1 MVKPLGI
8 ALIVAYNDADV
19 AAMMRS
25 KLAILGIDILM
36 LVLLAAAIGCT
47 QQDEPAPTLPATGT
61 SEAAPTASPTD
72 RSAPPPTIQPTVTPT
87 SASAI
92 QPTHTPESVPTSEAT
107 NATDAKPTAPVVVTQ
122 TSDTSPECAG
132 IDPTNTPDPNRPDG
146 ILGRDYQ
153 SWNVSTF
160 EEAECIIDYS
170 IAVPINLPEGFIRGE
185 NIIIHK
191 RSTSHFED
199 RWVEHGWG
207 IPGGPSY
214 GFRVSQHSWKY
225 SLGNG
230 EPAVINGIP
239 GQRRLRPAMP
249 PDFPPLLTL
258 LWEEDGYWYTV
269 MGFLDGPITE
279 EFLLDVAAS
288 LQPRDAIAD
297 TSPSAATPQECLAL
311 EPTSTPDTNPPEDGL
326 GLFSE
331 SWELSSFDAAEC
343 ITDYPVAVPTNLPA
357 LLWKGRPPSDSA
369 WIRLFCTRYRLLFR
383 SDWLLGPLPPGS
395 AGRQPALGYLQVGQA
410 QQHGQPFRVLSQT
423 PIAHLGVVEASLHVQ
438 KGVFHLGPNG
448 GLDPLRP
455 SRQTPRFQLPPL
467 PRPHCHLPVHC

>member
-87 SASAI
+87 SAPAI

-343 ITDYPVAVPTNLPA
+343 ITDYPVAVPTNLPEDFVRHETIVVRKSGTSHFEDR
-357 LLWKGRPPSDSA
+357 LVGQSWHILGDPSIGFSIEQHSWKVGLGHSEPAIINGFPGE
-369 WIRLFCTRYRLLFR
+369 RLFLPAQ
-383 SDWLLGPLPPGS
+383 SPDSPPLLGLSWEESGYWFTI
-395 AGRQPALGYLQVGQA
+395 LGYL
-410 QQHGQPFRVLSQT
+410 HG
-423 PIAHLGVVEASLHVQ
+423 PITEGFLLEIAASLQ
-438 KGVFHLGPNG
+438 FPNNE
-448 GLDPLRP
+448 P
-455 SRQTPRFQLPPL
+455 SQ
-467 PRPHCHLPVHC
+467 